1 MFEKHIIIGNL
12 GRDPEMRYTPS
23 GVPVTDFSVAVNKRY
38 TKDGERVEKTTWYKV
53 VAWRKLAE
61 TCGQYLAKGRTVLVE
76 GDLSAEAYTD
86 REGNPAAKLVLTATN
101 IQFLG
106 SGRGDAGA
114 GDGDEVP
121 VGATAEEENDLP
133 F

>member
-23 GVPVTDFSVAVNKRY
+23 GVPVTNFSVAVNKRY
-38 TKDGERVEKTTWYKV
+38 TKDGERFEKTTWYKV

-61 TCGQYLAKGRTVLVE
+61 TCGQYLAKGRSVLVE
-76 GDLSAEAYTD
+76 GDLSAEAYLD
-86 REGNPAAKLVLTATN
+86 REGKPAAKLVLTATN

-106 SGRGDAGA
+106 SAGRDA
-114 GDGDEVP
+114 GDGDDEIP
-121 VGATAEEENDLP
+121 AGAAAEEEDDLP

>member
-1 MFEKHIIIGNL
+1 MFEKHLIIGNL

-23 GVPVTDFSVAVNKRY
+23 GVPVTNFSVAVNKRY
-38 TKDGERVEKTTWYKV
+38 TKDGERFEKTTWYKV

-76 GDLSAEAYTD
+76 GDISVEAYTD

-106 SGRGDAGA
+106 SGKGDAGS
-114 GDGDEVP
+114 GDEVP
-121 VGATAEEENDLP
+121 AGATAEEEDDLP

>member
-38 TKDGERVEKTTWYKV
+38 TRDGEKVEKTTWYKV

-61 TCGQYLAKGRTVLVE
+61 TCGQYLAKGRAVLVE
-76 GDLSAEAYTD
+76 GDISVEAYTD
-86 REGNPAAKLVLTATN
+86 REGKPAAKLVLTATN

-106 SGRGDAGA
+106 SSRGDAGDDA
-114 GDGDEVP
+114 EIP
-121 VGATAEEENDLP
+121 AAATAEEENDLP

>member
-1 MFEKHIIIGNL
+1 MFEKHLIIGNL

-61 TCGQYLAKGRTVLVE
+61 TCGQYLAKGRSVLVE
-76 GDLSAEAYTD
+76 GDLSAEAYLD
-86 REGNPAAKLVLTATN
+86 REGKPAAKLVLTATN

-106 SGRGDAGA
+106 SAGRDAG
-114 GDGDEVP
+114 GVDEVP
-121 VGATAEEENDLP
+121 EGSATEEEHDLP